1 MNGCVKFRHL
11 SFALGVASLTFS
23 LACGGVQSSSSGSGG
38 SGGSGGGGGGGNT
51 GSLQSSVRYR
61 QLKMLLTDPGII
73 ARV

>member
-38 SGGSGGGGGGGNT
+38 SGGGGGGGNT
-51 GSLQSSVRYR
+51 GSLQNSVRYR